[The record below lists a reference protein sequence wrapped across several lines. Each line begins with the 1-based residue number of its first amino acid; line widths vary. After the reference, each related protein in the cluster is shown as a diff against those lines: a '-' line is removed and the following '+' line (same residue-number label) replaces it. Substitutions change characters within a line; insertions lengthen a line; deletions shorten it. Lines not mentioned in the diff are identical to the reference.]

1 MVCTE
6 CGARLMEGD
15 QFCPK
20 CGARVIK
27 ERRCPDCGEVL
38 RGGAKF
44 CPGCGRAVGGRQSVP
59 EEPDETLDIPI
70 EAIERNILSETAAEI
85 KAGRTAGQGS
95 GGKASAEKEPARR
108 SLSGGAS
115 AGRASQGGAPSRNPS
130 ARKAADRSMPA
141 GSSTSAGRGGDTKSP
156 SGGVPAK
163 KKKATVPA
171 PPAGRKRPAYREEV
185 WEEDDG
191 WEDDGWDDDEEG
203 IDVIT
208 IMTVVVGCILLIVV
222 AVLGFHF
229 YRQYVPKDYEKAAG
243 QEAGE
248 EQEEREGQDTGDD
261 GGAEEEAGGEDGRE
275 TYTLT
280 IDSNVNVREKPSTS
294 SNKLKVA
301 QAGETYTCY
310 GTAGDGTWYEI
321 VLEDGTTGYVFKDY
335 VSVR

>member
-27 ERRCPDCGEVL
+27 EKRCPDCGEVL
-38 RGGAKF
+38 REGVRF
-44 CPGCGRAVGGRQSVP
+44 CPGCGRAVGGRKSVP
-59 EEPDETLDIPI
+59 EEPEEAWDIPI

-95 GGKASAEKEPARR
+95 GRKAPAEKEPPRR
-108 SLSGGAS
+108 SASGGAS
-115 AGRASQGGAPSRNPS
+115 AGRASQGGTPSRNPS
-130 ARKAADRSMPA
+130 AKKAA
-141 GSSTSAGRGGDTKSP
+141 GSTSAGRGGDTRSP
-156 SGGVPAK
+156 SGGAPAK
-163 KKKATVPA
+163 KKASVPA
-171 PPAGRKRPAYREEV
+171 PPTGKKRPAYREEV
-185 WEEDDG
+185 WEEDDD
-191 WEDDGWDDDEEG
+191 WEDDEWDDDDEEG

-208 IMTVVVGCILLIVV
+208 VMTVVVGCILLIVV
-222 AVLGFHF
+222 AFLGFHF

-248 EQEEREGQDTGDD
+248 EQEEREEQDTGDG
-261 GGAEEEAGGEDGRE
+261 GGAKEETGGADGRE

-294 SNKLKVA
+294 SDKLKVA

-310 GTAGDGTWYEI
+310 GTAGDGSWYEI